1 MSMGRI
7 DFSSDISILLS
18 QLRRLAA
25 SRLGKRLGVG
35 ELVLVE
41 PRLAQVIVDMD
52 SAISTWLEDVA
63 EEEGVDPEELRELW
77 RSLRERII
85 RKAAIVEIRR
95 LSEPTRIFV
104 AASNEER
111 EEE

>member
-1 MSMGRI
+1 MGKI

-18 QLRRLAA
+18 QLKRLAA

-35 ELVLVE
+35 ELVLVD
-41 PRLAQVIVDMD
+41 PILAQVIVDMD
-52 SAISTWLEDVA
+52 SAISTWGDYVA
-63 EEEGVDPEELRELW
+63 REEGVDPEELRELW
-77 RSLRERII
+77 KSLRERIV

-104 AASNEER
+104 AASNER
-111 EEE
+111 EEG